1 MKFLMFS
8 GDDLASVQYNIRW
21 DTLMEWQR
29 NIENITGFALGLISF
44 AIVVFTSLVTAADIL
59 YLTSPIFN
67 GMAHK
72 MNWDGS
78 LEERRFR
85 FISPQAVEAQIEA
98 NTRTTGK
105 NALGVYF
112 KKRCI
117 GWILTAIVLYV
128 LLTGQ
133 ITLLTDV
140 VLQFISG
147 VIAALQGL
155 GE

>member
-1 MKFLMFS
+1 MNFLMFS

-29 NIENITGFALGLISF
+29 NIENITGFALGIISF

-105 NALGVYF
+105 SVLATYMR
-112 KKRCI
+112 KRSKQLLI
-117 GWILTAIVLYV
+117 STIVLV
-128 LLTGQ
+128 FLLIGHGA
-133 ITLLTDV
+133 IIGIV
-140 VLQFISG
+140 VKIVVGFLKAFW
-147 VIAALQGL
+147 LY
-155 GE
+155 

>member
-1 MKFLMFS
+1 MKCLMFS
-8 GDDLASVQYNIRW
+8 GDDLESVKYNIRW

-67 GMAHK
+67 SMAHK

-105 NALGVYF
+105 SVLATYMR
-112 KKRCI
+112 KRSKQLLI
-117 GWILTAIVLYV
+117 STIVLV
-128 LLTGQ
+128 FLLIGHGA
-133 ITLLTDV
+133 IIGIV
-140 VLQFISG
+140 VKIVVGFLKAFW
-147 VIAALQGL
+147 LY
-155 GE
+155 

>member
-1 MKFLMFS
+1 MNFLMFS
-8 GDDLASVQYNIRW
+8 GDDLESVKYNIRW

-67 GMAHK
+67 SMAHK

-98 NTRTTGK
+98 NTRATGK
-105 NALGVYF
+105 SVLATYMR
-112 KKRCI
+112 KRSKQLLI
-117 GWILTAIVLYV
+117 STIVLV
-128 LLTGQ
+128 FLLIGHGA
-133 ITLLTDV
+133 IIGIV
-140 VLQFISG
+140 VKIVVGFLKAFW
-147 VIAALQGL
+147 LY
-155 GE
+155 